1 MHSYAVASCLVRSS
15 IESEPALVL
24 GPLRSQEE
32 QRHDQQV
39 MEIQQRRQERER
51 RAAEEDGAPRDD
63 SPPILEKPDDLTGPF
78 HYEFSYWARS
88 GSGHVRQSW
97 FRNLCCFATF
107 TVQSISSDKIPR
119 YRNSI
124 MLGGNVHFL
133 VVCFCRAGEKIT
145 VTPSS
150 KELLFY
156 PPEVEATITGGKL
169 LNTSF
174 CFLAC

>member
-1 MHSYAVASCLVRSS
+1 M
-15 IESEPALVL
+15 L

-88 GSGHVRQSW
+88 VFSKVGFETCTASQLL
-97 FRNLCCFATF
+97 LC
-107 TVQSISSDKIPR
+107 S
-119 YRNSI
+119 
-124 MLGGNVHFL
+124 H
-133 VVCFCRAGEKIT
+133 
-145 VTPSS
+145 
-150 KELLFY
+150 Y
-156 PPEVEATITGGKL
+156 PPMK
-169 LNTSF
+169 
-174 CFLAC
+174 FLDTEIQ

>member
-1 MHSYAVASCLVRSS
+1 MNSYAVTCCLVRSS

-88 GSGHVRQSW
+88 GSGHVQQTCTASQLL
-97 FRNLCCFATF
+97 LCS
-107 TVQSISSDKIPR
+107 Q
-119 YRNSI
+119 
-124 MLGGNVHFL
+124 
-133 VVCFCRAGEKIT
+133 
-145 VTPSS
+145 
-150 KELLFY
+150 Y
-156 PPEVEATITGGKL
+156 PPIEFPDTEIQ
-169 LNTSF
+169 
-174 CFLAC
+174 